1 MSKKRRRSAEAK
13 EDVVL
18 RLLRGEDL
26 EAVSRETGYHLHE
39 VKAWLDRYR
48 LGWRESLKAH
58 PRAAVD
64 GELEA
69 AKRLI
74 AKQAMAL
81 EILGKAR
88 ALAKGRKP

>member
-1 MSKKRRRSAEAK
+1 MSKRRRRSAGAK

-39 VKAWLDRYR
+39 LKDWLDRFR
-48 LGWRESLKAH
+48 LGGREYLKSR
-58 PRAAVD
+58 PRAAAEAD
-64 GELEA
+64 LEQ
-69 AKRLI
+69 AKQLI

-81 EILGKAR
+81 EILGKAK
-88 ALAKGRKP
+88 ALAESRKP